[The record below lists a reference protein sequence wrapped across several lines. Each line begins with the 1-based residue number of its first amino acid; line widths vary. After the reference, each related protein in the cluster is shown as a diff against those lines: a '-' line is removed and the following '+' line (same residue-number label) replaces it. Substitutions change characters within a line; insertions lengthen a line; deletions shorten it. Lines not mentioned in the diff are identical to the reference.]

1 MDINFEKPVG
11 PPNGEV
17 LEAFISKC
25 LELRRHYEAKGKTQ
39 GQSQKS
45 GETLR
50 GWREAKE
57 LTKDVKGSGRERIQ
71 RI

>member
-1 MDINFEKPVG
+1 MG

-17 LEAFISKC
+17 LVAFISKG

-39 GQSQKS
+39 GQIQKS
-45 GETLR
+45 GETFR

-57 LTKDVKGSGRERIQ
+57 LTKVVKGSGRERIQ